1 MPKERKPTPPG
12 DTDSNKQPQNFR
24 FTTETIRKLE
34 IAAREYGM
42 SKTAYTELAL
52 KDRFKKDGI
61 KWNRK
66 AGKDEAQTDLG
77 TWALIGPAKS
87 VERWSARASKRLL
100 EAPGILRLHCCGV

>member
-61 KWNRK
+61 K
-66 AGKDEAQTDLG
+66 
-77 TWALIGPAKS
+77 
-87 VERWSARASKRLL
+87 
-100 EAPGILRLHCCGV
+100 